1 MCLILFAY
9 RCHPRYELVVAANR
23 DEYYDRATAPLAFWD
38 DAPNILAGRDL
49 KEGGTWLGITR
60 GGRFAAITNYRD
72 PGQFMPAAPSRGQL
86 VSDFL
91 RSGEPASA
99 YLARLMPLA
108 NTYNGFNLL
117 LGDGG
122 ELHYFSNR
130 ANRPPQSLA
139 PGLYGLSNHL
149 LDTPWPKLARG
160 REALRDLLISESGF
174 TPTDLMRL
182 LCDRAPAPESEVP
195 RTGLTLDWEIRLS
208 PIFIATPE
216 YGTRSSTVMVVDQH
230 RRVYFA
236 EQNWINFSQSEYRLL
251 WPTIGETPRKA
262 TWAGRATDE

>member
-23 DEYYDRATAPLAFWD
+23 DEYYDRATAPLAFWGE
-38 DAPNILAGRDL
+38 APDVLAGRDL

-72 PGQFMPAAPSRGQL
+72 PTHFMSAAPSRGRL

-91 RSGEPASA
+91 RSGESASA

-122 ELHYFSNR
+122 ALHYFSNR
-130 ANRPPQSLA
+130 ANRPPQLLA
-139 PGLYGLSNHL
+139 PGVYGLSNHL

-160 REALRDLLISESGF
+160 REALRDLLISEAGF
-174 TPTDLMRL
+174 TSADLMHL
-182 LCDRAPAPESEVP
+182 LGDRTPAPEAEVP
-195 RTGLTLDWEIRLS
+195 RTGLTLEWEIRLS
-208 PIFIATPE
+208 PIFIAASE
-216 YGTRSSTVMVVDQH
+216 YGTRSSTVMLVDQH
-230 RRVYFA
+230 RRVHMA
-236 EQNWINFSQSEYRLL
+236 EQNWVNFSQSEYRLS
-251 WPTIGETPRKA
+251 WPTAGEISRKA
-262 TWAGRATDE
+262 AWAGMSHR